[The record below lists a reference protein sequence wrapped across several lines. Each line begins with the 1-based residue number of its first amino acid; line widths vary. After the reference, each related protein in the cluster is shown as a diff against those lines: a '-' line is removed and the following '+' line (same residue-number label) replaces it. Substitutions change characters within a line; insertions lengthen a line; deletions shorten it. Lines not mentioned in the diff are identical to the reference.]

1 MTDDST
7 PANENEAKA
16 PPKKLSDAAKR
27 ALKEAE
33 ERRQIKAKQE
43 PAKEYGGRGG
53 EDPSRFGDWEIDGR
67 AIDF

>member
-1 MTDDST
+1 MTDNIT
-7 PANENEAKA
+7 PANENGATA
-16 PPKKLSDAAKR
+16 PKKILSEAAKR

-33 ERRQIKAKQE
+33 ERRQAKADKE